1 VLECIVVSYGSL
13 TIILLLE
20 LRMGEAYNMLD
31 SIIDRWMMDGRTAD
45 TSAATPDA
53 GTLPGVDLLRIHL
66 DAEGLAR
73 D

>member
-1 VLECIVVSYGSL
+1 
-13 TIILLLE
+13 
-20 LRMGEAYNMLD
+20 MGEAYNMLD